1 MTDMSQTIDT
11 INRNLDA
18 YQKAAAEN
26 AEHIKS
32 FGQQSGELTEKVTK
46 MQSDMEA
53 AIKQLTEIKRA
64 QLFAAESK
72 AQGMT
77 EADREQTQAFEM
89 MLRKNLEGARLSD
102 AEQKALS
109 TITNPDG
116 GYLMPQA
123 TRGRMI
129 EKILARSPIRQ
140 YASVQTISG
149 DALEGLYDDE
159 DFGAGWVGET
169 QARAETAT
177 AQLDKYRI
185 EVNEMYAKPKTTQK
199 LLDDAEYD
207 VEAWMIRKL
216 GLVFARKESDAFIN
230 GDGSSKP
237 RGFLD
242 YSLSTSANRA
252 RGVVRKVK
260 SGASGAFVAAPNGFK
275 AFVDVRQALHRDYHD
290 GVVWAM
296 NSATLAEVMKMQD
309 SDGRPVWLP
318 DFSRGVSGTIL
329 GMPVDGGFDHM
340 PDISAGSK
348 SIALAN
354 FAGYQ
359 IVDRKAINILRDPY
373 SSKPY
378 VEFYTTRRVGGGLI
392 DNDCM
397 VVMTFE
403 A

>member
-26 AEHIKS
+26 AENIKS

-140 YASVQTISG
+140 YASVQMISG

-169 QARAETAT
+169 QARAETTT

-185 EVNEMYAKPKTTQK
+185 EVNEMYAKPKITQK

-207 VEAWMIRKL
+207 V
-216 GLVFARKESDAFIN
+216 
-230 GDGSSKP
+230 
-237 RGFLD
+237 
-242 YSLSTSANRA
+242 
-252 RGVVRKVK
+252 
-260 SGASGAFVAAPNGFK
+260 
-275 AFVDVRQALHRDYHD
+275 
-290 GVVWAM
+290 
-296 NSATLAEVMKMQD
+296 
-309 SDGRPVWLP
+309 
-318 DFSRGVSGTIL
+318 
-329 GMPVDGGFDHM
+329 
-340 PDISAGSK
+340 
-348 SIALAN
+348 
-354 FAGYQ
+354 
-359 IVDRKAINILRDPY
+359 
-373 SSKPY
+373 
-378 VEFYTTRRVGGGLI
+378 
-392 DNDCM
+392 
-397 VVMTFE
+397 
-403 A
+403 